1 MKNLF
6 LVMLAALTMLSCQ
19 KQQTVEQAK
28 ETDLGYGAFKY
39 GEVVH
44 TLYAG
49 KTIDVGT
56 VTVGIDDNSDYIY
69 VKFETIPGWYIEET
83 HVFVGPEGTSIPVN
97 KPGNPKIGHFPFS
110 TDHQNGD
117 GTNVVTYPTIAY
129 SLNQAFV
136 VATHASVYNDIGQ
149 QETAWGYN
157 DGDPSTNTNF
167 SGKRWGWFQSF
178 SYNGTPPVA
187 TNLFY
192 MLQYDDLMQLLSIYQ
207 INLVDDLSDL
217 ISQEPFDAGSDG
229 VLGASWNPQSNIFAF
244 VSNTGTELWAI
255 DFDYDQ
261 PAYFLGNI
269 SGVAQTG
276 SFVGDVYYYIDQ
288 DNNVHAVSLDNAMTY
303 ILDDQVVGSI
313 DTFFDI
319 VDITASPDG
328 ESFYYLVNNGID
340 NEVWVYDINAG
351 TTSSFANLGTGNF
364 QIAFDADGVLYALEI
379 TPSPGITI
387 HVFNEET
394 GEFDDTNDS
403 GDVTDPGVGDITP
416 GPGI

>member
-56 VTVGIDDNSDYIY
+56 LTVGIDDNSDYIY

-117 GTNVVTYPTIAY
+117 GTNVVTYPTIPY
-129 SLNQAFV
+129 SLDQAFV
-136 VATHASVYNDIGQ
+136 VATHASVYNDNGQ

-157 DGDPSTNTNF
+157 DADPSANTKF

-178 SYNGTPPVA
+178 SYNGTPPVE

-207 INLVDDLSDL
+207 INLVDDVSDL
-217 ISQEPFDAGSDG
+217 ISQESFDAGSDG

-244 VSNTGTELWAI
+244 VSNAGTELWAI

-340 NEVWVYDINAG
+340 NEVWVYDINAE
-351 TTSSFANLGTGNF
+351 TSSSFANLGAGNF
-364 QIAFDADGVLYALEI
+364 QIAFDAAGVLYALEI

-403 GDVTDPGVGDITP
+403 GDVTDPGDGDITP